1 MSGGVSS
8 VRNIGELI
16 ALVTSIRP
24 QSSVA
29 ATLNGVDIDRN
40 LHGVSQSCIVHQT
53 VGALSGGPTTTS
65 VVTKLQHAPDNG
77 SGAPGTYADYTVGGA
92 VQQTAA
98 IAAANGENSLNV
110 DLSGANRWI
119 RAVTT
124 ITFTGGA
131 SPSALVAA
139 DIALG
144 GQPELPAV

>member
-1 MSGGVSS
+1 MSGGLSS

-29 ATLNGVDIDRN
+29 AAINGADIDRN
-40 LHGVSQSCIVHQT
+40 LHGVAQSCVLHQT

-77 SGAPGTYADYTVGGA
+77 SGAPGTYADYSVGGT
-92 VQQTAA
+92 VQATAA
-98 IAAANGENSLNV
+98 VTAANGESSLNV

-119 RAVTT
+119 REVTT
-124 ITFTGGA
+124 IAFTGGA
-131 SPSALVAA
+131 SPAALVAA
-139 DIALG
+139 DLALG
-144 GQPELPAV
+144 GEPELAAV